1 MLGDAA
7 LVYTLSP
14 CHHSVKLLSKHVPT
28 TYDNCTPPLHLCL
41 HNLPHVHTLQSV
53 FREST
58 ACGTTNISFDELPVR
73 FMEALSCN
81 ADMVHKVYC
90 LQTSSMT
97 DEECLFKHS
106 TCCQFKSFK
115 IEHFAS
121 HQLKSIKIDVIGS
134 RASRLNTLC
143 IIGSRVS
150 RYGLTGMKLLTPSV
164 MFSILC

>member
-1 MLGDAA
+1 MLGGAA
-7 LVYTLSP
+7 LVYALSP

-28 TYDNCTPPLHLCL
+28 TYHNCTPPLHLCL

-73 FMEALSCN
+73 FMEVSSCN
-81 ADMVHKVYC
+81 TDMAHIVYC

-121 HQLKSIKIDVIGS
+121 HWLKSFKIEHFVHHQFKSFKIWPDWDDTFDDQHDAPYTMQNGVCCS
-134 RASRLNTLC
+134 
-143 IIGSRVS
+143 
-150 RYGLTGMKLLTPSV
+150 
-164 MFSILC
+164 